1 MTKQDKVLKE
11 IIAEFAKQGLPV
23 TLKEAKAVLRAERR
37 QSDQR
42 YKEKHGMTRQQAYME
57 RLRQKAENGDMEA
70 QEKLNRYIA
79 RKRQATEEWKKR
91 NPDKAMKYRL
101 KAILKKHIV
110 KPQNLFENTN
120 TVKNDENT
128 VQEEIHTF

>member
-11 IIAEFAKQGLPV
+11 IIAEFTKQGLPA
-23 TLKEAKAVLRAERR
+23 TLKQAKEALRQERR

-42 YKEKHGMTRQQAYME
+42 YKEKHGMTRQQAYIK
-57 RLRQKAENGDMEA
+57 RLQEMANNGDMEA

-79 RKRQATEEWKKR
+79 RKRQATKEWKRR

-101 KAILKKHIV
+101 KAIVKKH
-110 KPQNLFENTN
+110 LLETD
-120 TVKNDENT
+120 TVKNEENT